1 MAQASYS
8 QLQRKRPSKRALMLD
23 GRSKK
28 HCSIYKKPSSSGTWK
43 TAMLDSAVGQQN
55 IVFAEVTPRT
65 SPECVTSTNSMLGR
79 SFHPMKSTED
89 AVAPSTRNAQQKCR
103 CGMVLQRFRINAKD
117 FVVMCPDVQCTL
129 DFGDGTAEIHQADKD
144 AIVDGKEEK
153 KKTGRIVNQRFWQ
166 QELPVAVPVSG
177 EDPNVVGGST
187 TTADAEIYRDPAGSK
202 HSPTSITIDDDLN
215 LDDLPI

>member
-1 MAQASYS
+1 M
-8 QLQRKRPSKRALMLD
+8 
-23 GRSKK
+23 
-28 HCSIYKKPSSSGTWK
+28 
-43 TAMLDSAVGQQN
+43 
-55 IVFAEVTPRT
+55 
-65 SPECVTSTNSMLGR
+65 
-79 SFHPMKSTED
+79 
-89 AVAPSTRNAQQKCR
+89 
-103 CGMVLQRFRINAKD
+103 
-117 FVVMCPDVQCTL
+117 QCTL

-153 KKTGRIVNQRFWQ
+153 KNGKNSQPEVLATRA
-166 QELPVAVPVSG
+166 PCSVPVSG